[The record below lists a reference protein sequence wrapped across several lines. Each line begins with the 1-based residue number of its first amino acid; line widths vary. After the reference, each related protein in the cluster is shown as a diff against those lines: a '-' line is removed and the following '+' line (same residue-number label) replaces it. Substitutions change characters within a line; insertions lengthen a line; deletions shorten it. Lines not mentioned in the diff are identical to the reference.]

1 MEPWLNSAKTLLWAS
16 AVPLAFRLLGAIG
29 LWIVG
34 TFAIRALRRL
44 AHTVL
49 TRRTIDPLLA
59 RYVESAFNVSL
70 NLLLL
75 LVIFEVFGIETA
87 SIAAV
92 LVAASFAIGAALSG
106 LLGNLAA
113 GAFILTM
120 RPFKVG
126 DRLILDDA
134 VGEVEALGLFVTTLN
149 TDSNAR
155 VFIGNGRFLK
165 ENLRN
170 RVRGTLVRVDRSI
183 VLPHGQDPSEAIR
196 ALDERIRAL
205 PKVSREVAPQIGILE
220 RTSAGSVL
228 AVRPFC
234 DSSDYVSV
242 YYETNAVIWETFDAA
257 GYPPPETHHGARGD
271 GLIELDALLE
281 PGQGDGGRAG
291 PGSATARS
299 GP

>member
-1 MEPWLNSAKTLLWAS
+1 MEGWLNSAKTLIWAS
-16 AVPLAFRLLGAIG
+16 TVPLAFRIAGAIG

-34 TFAIRALRRL
+34 AFAIRALRRM

-59 RYVESAFNVSL
+59 RYVESGFNLSL

-87 SIAAV
+87 SMAAV
-92 LVAASFAIGAALSG
+92 LVSASLAIGAALSG

-120 RPFKVG
+120 RPFNVG
-126 DRLILDDA
+126 DRLIFDDA
-134 VGEVEALGLFVTTLN
+134 VGEVEALGLFVTTLT
-149 TDSNAR
+149 TDSRAR

-170 RVRGTLVRVDRSI
+170 RMRGTLIRIDHCV
-183 VLPHGQDPSEAIR
+183 VLPHGLDPSEAIR

-220 RTSAGSVL
+220 RTLAGSVL

-234 DSSDYVSV
+234 DSRDYLSV
-242 YYETNAVIWETFDAA
+242 YYETTAIIWETFDAA
-257 GYPPPETHHGARGD
+257 GYPPPETYHGARGD
-271 GLIELDALLE
+271 GLIELDALLGPE
-281 PGQGDGGRAG
+281 QEDGGRAG
-291 PGSATARS
+291 HA
-299 GP
+299 